1 MEFHQ
6 KKVIDYVPLKLVQY
20 CKSTKLQ
27 FFLKKGSLM
36 ICRRKT
42 HH

>member
-6 KKVIDYVPLKLVQY
+6 KKVIDYAPLKLVQY
-20 CKSTKLQ
+20 CESTKLQ
-27 FFLKKGSLM
+27 LKKKRSFM